1 VSAVINHTF
10 LFDQKMWIATG
21 IYFDHANT
29 PAPAAGESKIIHQGG
44 LWIVES
50 TVRVF
55 GDAPLEIHNR
65 YEVIPF
71 SDDTPYVAQ
80 WKSDHTALGRLSGK
94 FVIVD
99 DTILSIYQSEEGT
112 HSGTEVLA
120 KTEDGYYESRGCLFK
135 GNNKVSSWAFELRH
149 T

>member
-1 VSAVINHTF
+1 MINHTF
-10 LFDQKMWIATG
+10 LFDQKVWIATG
-21 IYFDHANT
+21 VYFDSTDT
-29 PAPAAGESKIIHQGG
+29 PVPATGESKIIHQGG

-55 GDAPLEIHNR
+55 GDAPLEIKNR

-71 SDDTPYVAQ
+71 SDDTPFVAH
-80 WKSDHTALGRLSGK
+80 WKSAHTTLGRLSGK

-99 DTILSIYQSEEGT
+99 DTILSIYQSEEST

-120 KTEDGYYESRGCLFK
+120 KIEDGYYESRGCLFTR
-135 GNNKVSSWAFELRH
+135 NNKVSSWAFELRH
-149 T
+149 A

>member
-1 VSAVINHTF
+1 VSAVIKHTF
-10 LFDQKMWIATG
+10 LFNQQMWAATG
-21 IYFDHANT
+21 GYFDSADT
-29 PAPAAGESKIIHQGG
+29 PVPAAGESRVIHQGG

-50 TVRVF
+50 TMRVF
-55 GDAPLEIHNR
+55 GDAPLEINNR

-71 SDDTPYVAQ
+71 PDDTPYVAH
-80 WKSDHTALGRLSGK
+80 WKSVHTALGRLSGK

-99 DTILSIYQSEEGT
+99 DTILSIYQSEEST